1 MSPVAASRCSI
12 TSVRLTVRYGR
23 RRGRER
29 VAEVDS
35 DLADG
40 ISALKSSLEKLGVHA
55 VFANADASLL
65 ESLGAR
71 LGLPRRYREFLGAAD
86 PVDVETATPTERVR
100 LVPSAE
106 LLGEQ
111 VGYCVGSDGERI
123 TQPSPAG
130 WRPTWVIIGISAL
143 LGDPYFIDVSDVDA
157 EGDCPVF
164 SAMSGT
170 EKWEPKLC
178 ASGFASFLRILG
190 VTMEVAKGFDLDDYD
205 IDDEQVFREAI
216 GPEIRLHDPAAL
228 KSGHWT

>member
-1 MSPVAASRCSI
+1 
-12 TSVRLTVRYGR
+12 
-23 RRGRER
+23 
-29 VAEVDS
+29 VDS

-65 ESLGAR
+65 ESLSAK
-71 LGLPRRYREFLGAAD
+71 LGLPRRYREFLA
-86 PVDVETATPTERVR
+86 PTERVR
-100 LVPSAE
+100 LVPSTE

-111 VGYCVGSDGERI
+111 VGYCVGTDGERI
-123 TQPSPAG
+123 VQPSPAG

-143 LGDPYFIDVSDVDA
+143 LGDPYFIDIANVDA

-190 VTMEVAKGFDLDDYD
+190 VTMEVAKGFDLEDYD